1 MRYGGSNELQQ
12 MPPVVIDDND
22 NVMMMGIGNEDDGN
36 SENDYERKIREM

>member
-22 NVMMMGIGNEDDGN
+22 NMMMMGIGNEDDGN